1 MTVNFISEPN
11 HKQPKMDGEGARK
24 GQIMAIHYL
33 TIRLSKWAG
42 SQPLSSFMRNP
53 PNVYKYLCKNIPLCM
68 CVCVCKGGEDIRH
81 NLERKGLTQQNTQ

>member
-1 MTVNFISEPN
+1 MMMVNFISEPN
-11 HKQPKMDGEGARK
+11 HKQPKMDGEGARE
-24 GQIMAIHYL
+24 GQKMAFHYL

-68 CVCVCKGGEDIRH
+68 CLCKGGEDIRH
-81 NLERKGLTQQNTQ
+81 NLQRKALNQQNTQ